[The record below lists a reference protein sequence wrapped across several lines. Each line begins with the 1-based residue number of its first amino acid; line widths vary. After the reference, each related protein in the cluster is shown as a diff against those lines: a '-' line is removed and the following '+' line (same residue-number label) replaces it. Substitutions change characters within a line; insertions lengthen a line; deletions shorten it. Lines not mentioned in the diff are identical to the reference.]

1 MWVTIMIIDSLKIK
15 GRGRVVQ
22 KEATF
27 SEIFADDGNI
37 ALGSV
42 NKHLER

>member
-1 MWVTIMIIDSLKIK
+1 MWVTIMVVDSLNIK
-15 GRGRVVQ
+15 GRSGVVQ
-22 KEATF
+22 KKAAF

-37 ALGSV
+37 SLWSV